1 MRVVGLPLH
10 LWSHEVFKKIG
21 DGCGGFITMDEA
33 TIVMVEVQWARILV
47 KLVGRE
53 LPSFVHIVVGSGC
66 FSIQLWWETPPWFVQ
81 VVPLGGS
88 RGVGVCVVRFSVLV
102 NGSPSGFFQSFKGL
116 RPGDPLSPYLFI
128 LAMEALSLA
137 KICLEAIFLTSFC
150 KTDFVDLQS
159 TLNKNS

>member
-1 MRVVGLPLH
+1 
-10 LWSHEVFKKIG
+10 
-21 DGCGGFITMDEA
+21 MDEA
-33 TIVMVEVQWARILV
+33 TIVMVDVQWARILV

-102 NGSPSGFFQSFKGL
+102 NGSPSGFFQSFRGL